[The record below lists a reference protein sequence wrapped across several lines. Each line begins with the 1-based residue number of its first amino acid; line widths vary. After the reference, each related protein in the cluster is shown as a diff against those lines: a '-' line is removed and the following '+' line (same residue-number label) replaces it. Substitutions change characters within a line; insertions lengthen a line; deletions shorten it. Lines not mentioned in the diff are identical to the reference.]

1 MNNTLHKI
9 TGYELVK
16 LLKAS
21 SDDCPN
27 PERAKLMELAAEEID
42 SLITELKS
50 ALRKAKGES

>member
-21 SDDCPN
+21 SEDCPN
-27 PERAKLMELAAEEID
+27 PERARLLESAAEEID
-42 SLITELKS
+42 ALITELKS
-50 ALRKAKGES
+50 ALLKAKGAA